1 MYTKGEGGVGL
12 LLPDL
17 LMTLRLKATGGG
29 GAGAAM
35 PRRPQPRNLSG
46 GGEGSQWEG
55 GGADAWPSEAVM

>member
-29 GAGAAM
+29 LEPPCLDALNPVISVAVVKVVNGK
-35 PRRPQPRNLSG
+35 G
-46 GGEGSQWEG
+46 GGQT
-55 GGADAWPSEAVM
+55 DAWPSEAVM